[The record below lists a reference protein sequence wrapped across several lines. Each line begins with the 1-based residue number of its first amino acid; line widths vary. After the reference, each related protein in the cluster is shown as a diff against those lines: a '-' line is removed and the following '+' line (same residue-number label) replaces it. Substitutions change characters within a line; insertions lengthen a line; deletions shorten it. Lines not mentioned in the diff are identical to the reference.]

1 MKSFY
6 PKIVVRPG
14 PFTTWCL
21 SQFWLDLPPILPCFL
36 HFDRC
41 SWSAANGTNSRLGV
55 ECRKMFSSIDAL
67 VKNMVLDIFQKK
79 NEASNF
85 TLFSTAWRLKRLI
98 FPWNKTVNK
107 VWETWK
113 QGCNKNIFVM
123 FWSCFKY
130 LNMNSMED
138 KCDLCEITHW
148 QFNLY
153 LAFIKICF
161 YLTESLIILRHALK
175 GLNRNFTKVW
185 KVRSLCMC
193 RKGARVHDSSCI
205 IMNAVLRLG
214 LLPKRETLQRKKR
227 QVI

>member
-1 MKSFY
+1 M
-6 PKIVVRPG
+6 
-14 PFTTWCL
+14 
-21 SQFWLDLPPILPCFL
+21 PPILPCFL

-85 TLFSTAWRLKRLI
+85 TSFSTAWRLKRLI
-98 FPWNKTVNK
+98 FPWNKTVSK

-148 QFNLY
+148 KFNLY

-185 KVRSLCMC
+185 KVRPLCMC

-214 LLPKRETLQRKKR
+214 LLPKRETLQRKKKASYITD
-227 QVI
+227 VILSNFKVNFTPL

>member
-1 MKSFY
+1 MFILVLVGLASNITLLFALWPLLMISGKWNEQPTGSR
-6 PKIVVRPG
+6 V
-14 PFTTWCL
+14 
-21 SQFWLDLPPILPCFL
+21 SQNVYQYWRSREKHGAW
-36 HFDRC
+36 HF
-41 SWSAANGTNSRLGV
+41 S
-55 ECRKMFSSIDAL
+55 
-67 VKNMVLDIFQKK
+67 KK

-85 TLFSTAWRLKRLI
+85 TSFSTAWRLKRLI

-148 QFNLY
+148 KFNLY

-193 RKGARVHDSSCI
+193 PKGARVHDSSCI